1 MHRFAALA
9 AGIVLAAVTA
19 ATAASA
25 GPDDLARRIEG
36 LSRSTQWRLVETIKV
51 PFDTEHP
58 QGFARVGDA
67 LFVSSVE
74 ITVPTKRYAQPQDGY
89 DRDTGQG
96 VGHLFKLD
104 DQGRQIGH
112 ITLGEGSIYHPGG
125 IDYDGRWLWV
135 PVAEYRPNSRSI
147 LYRVDPQTLEAVAVG
162 RVDDH
167 IGGLVHDTDHN
178 TLHGVSWG
186 SRRFYTWRLD
196 TEGKVDTA
204 AAPTRTL
211 NPEHYLDY
219 QDCAYLPVG
228 RAICTG
234 ITEFRR
240 TPDSPV
246 FGLGGIE
253 IVDLAAGRPTF
264 QVPVLLWTEDGTA
277 ITRNPVLV
285 EATASGLRLTA
296 MPEDDRSRIFVYE
309 TP

>member
-1 MHRFAALA
+1 MHRFASLV
-9 AGIVLAAVTA
+9 AGAVLALA
-19 ATAASA
+19 ATAAMA
-25 GPDDLARRIEG
+25 GPDDLARKIEG
-36 LSRSTQWRLVETIKV
+36 LSRSTQWQLVETIPV
-51 PFDTEHP
+51 PFDTQHP

-67 LFVSSVE
+67 IFVTSVE
-74 ITVPTKRYAQPQDGY
+74 ITVPTKRYPQPQDGY

-104 DQGRQIGH
+104 AQGKLVGQ
-112 ITLGEGSIYHPGG
+112 ITLGEGAIYHPGG

-135 PVAEYRPNSRSI
+135 PVAEYRPDSRSI

-162 RVDDH
+162 RIADH
-167 IGGLVHDTDHN
+167 VGGLVHDTDHQ

-186 SRRFYTWRLD
+186 SRRFTTWHLD
-196 TEGKVDTA
+196 ADGRVTDPEAK
-204 AAPTRTL
+204 PTL

-240 TPDSPV
+240 TPDAPV

-253 IVDLAAGRPTF
+253 IVDLAAGRPVF

-285 EATASGLRLTA
+285 EETATGLRLTA
-296 MPEDDRSRIFVYE
+296 MPEDDHSRILVYE
-309 TP
+309 TTVP

>member
-1 MHRFAALA
+1 MRRFASLA
-9 AGIVLAAVTA
+9 AGIALALAAIPA
-19 ATAASA
+19 AA

-36 LSRSTQWRLVETIKV
+36 LSRSTRWQLVETIPV
-51 PFDTEHP
+51 PFDTRHP

-67 LFVSSVE
+67 LFVSAVE
-74 ITVPTKRYAQPQDGY
+74 ITVPTRRYPQPQDGV
-89 DRDTGQG
+89 DRDPGQG

-104 DQGRQIGH
+104 AQGRQIGH
-112 ITLGEGSIYHPGG
+112 ITLGEGAIYHPGG
-125 IDYDGRWLWV
+125 IDFDGRWLWV

-162 RVDDH
+162 RVADH
-167 IGGLVHDTDHN
+167 IGGLVHDTDHR

-186 SRRFYTWRLD
+186 SRRFYTWPVDGEGRVD
-196 TEGKVDTA
+196 GTEA
-204 AAPTRTL
+204 RRTL

-240 TPDSPV
+240 SPDAPA

-253 IVDLAAGRPTF
+253 IVDLAAGRPSF

-277 ITRNPVLV
+277 LTRNPVLV
-285 EATASGLRLTA
+285 EETPKGVRLTA

-309 TP
+309 AAVP